1 MRKYFF
7 FIVLSIFFLTFFYNS
22 LDILAQTKMSLKQCE
37 TVFLKNNLQLLAEK
51 YNIDVSRAAVVQ
63 AKIWEL
69 PQLSGDINLYHPN
82 QRQLFDIDSN
92 GEKAVAIEQLFY
104 LGGKKAK
111 EVEFAKS
118 NVEIA
123 ELEYEQLV
131 LNLLFELK
139 SNYYAIYFNQR
150 KTHSINQL
158 IEQVD
163 TLIDSYQTQAEK
175 GNIAMKEVVR
185 LKSMV
190 FGLQNDLAE
199 IKTNMIENQRVLKV
213 LLNSNENI
221 ETELDENV
229 LDEKLRKELLLNE
242 NDLLEKVKSNNPEY
256 LTMLKLLESDELYL
270 KWQESLS
277 IPDLTIGVGYD
288 QNGGAFHNQFNLSFG
303 IPIPLWDR
311 NAGNTQ
317 IAESKVSQTKLRI
330 DQNINEFKSKVNSAI
345 ATYDFQYKQFIKNQ
359 AITKKFEEVYGGIF
373 KNFQKRNIALIEFT
387 DFVESY
393 INSVL
398 YLNEQK
404 KQLTLS
410 IETINYLVN
419 DKEN

>member
-92 GEKAVAIEQLFY
+92 GEKAIAIEQLFY

-111 EVEFAKS
+111 EVEFAQS

-277 IPDLTIGVGYD
+277 IPDLIIGVGYD

-359 AITKKFEEVYGGIF
+359 AITKNFEEVYGGIF